1 MTQAALGRPSTI
13 LTARINYSGEY
24 LLDQIQSKR
33 VYRPIHGRPAPGVQ
47 RGPIV
52 GGDLTAPTKVSHRTG
67 IVSMGN
73 LMLLMHIGTTQW
85 SAMQEGP
92 PRGMITRVWLG
103 PSGSNSL
110 LVSPPR
116 HIVNESNV
124 FCCALALIGRRLA
137 TWQSYTHSG
146 SREYP
151 TSRSPEKRQLLQCV

>member
-33 VYRPIHGRPAPGVQ
+33 VYRPIHGSTLHSEHSGRPALGVQ

-73 LMLLMHIGTTQW
+73 LMLLMHIGILGTLIIGTTQW

-92 PRGMITRVWLG
+92 PRGMITRV
-103 PSGSNSL
+103 
-110 LVSPPR
+110 
-116 HIVNESNV
+116 
-124 FCCALALIGRRLA
+124 
-137 TWQSYTHSG
+137 
-146 SREYP
+146 
-151 TSRSPEKRQLLQCV
+151 

>member
-73 LMLLMHIGTTQW
+73 HSVLLMHMLRHNTQFH
-85 SAMQEGP
+85 SVHNTMERDA
-92 PRGMITRVWLG
+92 
-103 PSGSNSL
+103 
-110 LVSPPR
+110 
-116 HIVNESNV
+116 
-124 FCCALALIGRRLA
+124 GRPA
-137 TWQSYTHSG
+137 
-146 SREYP
+146 
-151 TSRSPEKRQLLQCV
+151 